1 MSLKITPNV
10 DYNCGCKKLKNI
22 DNEELPALPL
32 SKPKQKSTQIISLY
46 KSKKDKNK
54 NKTLF

>member
-22 DNEELPALPL
+22 DNEELPTI
-32 SKPKQKSTQIISLY
+32 SINKPKQKTTQIISLY
-46 KSKKDKNK
+46 KPKKDKNK